1 MTGPGTWTL
10 DSSCVSCPPG
20 GWAGGWVGGVWRLAA
35 GATVSAY
42 SESPHTT
49 ELGMLAV
56 RLEGLRRGM
65 YSAAG
70 LEVRYEWRGA

>member
-1 MTGPGTWTL
+1 M
-10 DSSCVSCPPG
+10 
-20 GWAGGWVGGVWRLAA
+20 GGVWRLAA